1 MINTCFLYCIALLLV
16 AFGIVIFRK
25 RRQISHSTK
34 PKPSRHQVPISR
46 NPYQPHGTSP
56 STNTN
61 LQSPPISKHPP
72 FKFSQNRPSI
82 LDGYKVTIV
91 ETIDACEEFLTTKVP
106 VPVKM
111 VGLDCEWRSGGLNK
125 SRNASSN
132 SLELREDEVSEDL
145 ERKRFFSEEGR
156 GPMRSDC
163 PVALLQLAFS
173 NGELVLVRLCKMR
186 GIGIRLRNM
195 LSDRR

>member
-1 MINTCFLYCIALLLV
+1 
-16 AFGIVIFRK
+16 
-25 RRQISHSTK
+25 
-34 PKPSRHQVPISR
+34 
-46 NPYQPHGTSP
+46 
-56 STNTN
+56 
-61 LQSPPISKHPP
+61 
-72 FKFSQNRPSI
+72 
-82 LDGYKVTIV
+82 
-91 ETIDACEEFLTTKVP
+91 
-106 VPVKM
+106 M

-132 SLELREDEVSEDL
+132 SLELRKDEVSEDL

-186 GIGIRLRNM
+186 GIGVRLRNM